1 MALKLTKGIFMGTGG
16 VVIFTYG
23 ARKYRELV
31 FKGSPEGQ
39 LVHKDKSVVRIPIE
53 AQIPPTVKIVH
64 PATDEEGKSCVTI
77 VDKHKVKM
85 LNSCY
90 FRNLSKWPGGRIY
103 RC

>member
-16 VVIFTYG
+16 AVILTYG

-31 FKGSPEGQ
+31 FKSSPEGQ

-64 PATDEEGKSCVTI
+64 PATDVEGKSFVTI
-77 VDKHKVKM
+77 VDKHKGKT

-90 FRNLSKWPGGRIY
+90 FRRPNQM
-103 RC
+103 